1 MADPT
6 LKIKRRGDDG
16 YKVISVRIKE
26 ETLEALDKLA
36 AETNYSRNELINL
49 LLRHGVE
56 HVEGNGGTV
65 LFVPQICLG
74 KQKDRSSLGGLRAPQ
89 GNEAGVSPVSC
100 RRSRSE
106 LSSSSETSRNPAPRG
121 SCND

>member
-1 MADPT
+1 MSDST

-26 ETLEALDKLA
+26 DTLEALDKLA

-56 HVEGNGGTV
+56 HVEV
-65 LFVPQICLG
+65 
-74 KQKDRSSLGGLRAPQ
+74 
-89 GNEAGVSPVSC
+89 E
-100 RRSRSE
+100 
-106 LSSSSETSRNPAPRG
+106 
-121 SCND
+121 

>member
-1 MADPT
+1 MADST

-26 ETLEALDKLA
+26 DTLEALDKLV

-56 HVEGNGGTV
+56 HVE
-65 LFVPQICLG
+65 I
-74 KQKDRSSLGGLRAPQ
+74 
-89 GNEAGVSPVSC
+89 E
-100 RRSRSE
+100 
-106 LSSSSETSRNPAPRG
+106 
-121 SCND
+121 